1 MANKKN
7 NIQNILLLAGVGL
20 AAYFL
25 FKRFTTPAITSSQ
38 QTIPVEPS
46 PSSST
51 TTQLPAPATGCNNK
65 VTFDYSNG
73 RYFVDRDFPLRKL
86 RAGETPSNTDK
97 HTTAYLQA
105 WLNQKYNTCLV
116 VDGIFGGGTESA
128 LLSKTGKE
136 SGTLNEFNAIYQFG
150 QGGALG

>member
-1 MANKKN
+1 MPNKKN

-25 FKRFTTPAITSSQ
+25 FKKFATPVL
-38 QTIPVEPS
+38 PPPPPPPPPS
-46 PSSST
+46 PSDST
-51 TTQLPAPATGCNNK
+51 TTQLPATATGCNNK

-73 RYFVDRDFPLRKL
+73 IYFVDRDYPLRKL